1 METKIIANNGGNSY
15 NNYVTLIKEWAKKNF
30 FFHHGVVSYHS
41 QDGELPKVSPL
52 PKELD
57 NDKMIY
63 ETNRFD
69 TAFSHLIYT
78 ILITGEMKEF
88 TEAEARLKE
97 LCDSFK

>member
-1 METKIIANNGGNSY
+1 
-15 NNYVTLIKEWAKKNF
+15 
-30 FFHHGVVSYHS
+30 
-41 QDGELPKVSPL
+41 
-52 PKELD
+52 
-57 NDKMIY
+57 MIY